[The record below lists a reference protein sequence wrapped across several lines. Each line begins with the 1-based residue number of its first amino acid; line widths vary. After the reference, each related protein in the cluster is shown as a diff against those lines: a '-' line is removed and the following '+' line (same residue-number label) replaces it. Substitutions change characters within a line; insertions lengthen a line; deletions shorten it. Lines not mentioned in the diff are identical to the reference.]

1 MVRHFN
7 DCREKMMLV
16 WKSLRPYASG
26 FVRFLHI
33 SYIEAKAQNRG
44 SYLGVLWIP
53 LSSLMFSA
61 MLALVFR
68 HSDSMPLTD
77 FFFYVLAGYVFWS
90 FISDTLT
97 GSTDVIQ
104 SRYEFAVHNN
114 LTLPGLFG
122 KLLIDR
128 LFELFLNLALLI
140 ALLIIIR
147 PGRIGAEVILLAP
160 FLILM
165 STTSISV
172 AYLVNLVTIFYPDAK
187 SAIRVGTRFL
197 FFVSPVF
204 WSATDAADGARAF
217 LVQYNPAAYFLSLPR
232 QVFGI
237 QPLDATAWLVAL
249 YLSGFLCV
257 AAFLAYRKSRVFV
270 RNLK

>member
-1 MVRHFN
+1 
-7 DCREKMMLV
+7 MLI

-44 SYLGVLWIP
+44 SHLGILWIP

-77 FFFYVLAGYVFWS
+77 FFFYVLAGYIFWS

-97 GSTDVIQ
+97 GSTDVVQ
-104 SRYEFAVHNN
+104 NRFEFAVHNN
-114 LTLPGLFG
+114 LTLLGLFG

-128 LFELFLNLALLI
+128 MFEFFLNLALLI
-140 ALLIIIR
+140 VLLIIMQ
-147 PGRIGAEVILLAP
+147 PGRIGGEVILLMP
-160 FLILM
+160 FLALI
-165 STTSISV
+165 SITSISV
-172 AYLVNLVTIFYPDAK
+172 AYLVNLLTIFYPDMK
-187 SAIRVGTRFL
+187 SLIRVGTRFL

-204 WSATDAADGARAF
+204 WSAADSVGGARAF

-237 QPLDATAWLVAL
+237 QPLEATAWLIAL
-249 YLSGFLCV
+249 SLSGFLCA
-257 AAFLAYRKSRVFV
+257 AAFVAYLKSRSFV